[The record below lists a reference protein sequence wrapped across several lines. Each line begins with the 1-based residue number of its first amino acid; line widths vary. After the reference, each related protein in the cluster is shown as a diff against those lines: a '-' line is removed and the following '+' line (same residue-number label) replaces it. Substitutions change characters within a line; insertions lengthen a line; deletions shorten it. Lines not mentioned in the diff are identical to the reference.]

1 MLTPLTTVTRY
12 IKAFVKAFGHT
23 SAARCSSNSCRPDSK
38 PSENTEVVGQR
49 ILTPEFKLRLFTLN
63 CRFWTEM
70 PELWPFD
77 DPYWAIYWPGGQA
90 LSRYLLDNPAAIT
103 ARPCGAAHV
112 VANDIDL
119 VAAVVTH
126 MNCGLLEPPVCLTNN
141 MIDSPP
147 KSFDLILPGDMFYD
161 EALATSLRGWLD
173 NCIDSHGTK
182 DPIGDPGRAQ
192 FEEHRIP

>member
-1 MLTPLTTVTRY
+1 FMRNLHFCF
-12 IKAFVKAFGHT
+12 AFSGGRWNLLSAFGHT

-77 DPYWAIYWPGGQA
+77 DPYWAIYCNKP
-90 LSRYLLDNPAAIT
+90 Y
-103 ARPCGAAHV
+103 
-112 VANDIDL
+112 
-119 VAAVVTH
+119 
-126 MNCGLLEPPVCLTNN
+126 
-141 MIDSPP
+141 
-147 KSFDLILPGDMFYD
+147 FDLILPGDMFYD

-182 DPIGDPGRAQ
+182 DPIGDPGRLAQ
-192 FEEHRIP
+192 FELPECVREENCGLTCSSVWCYCPEM